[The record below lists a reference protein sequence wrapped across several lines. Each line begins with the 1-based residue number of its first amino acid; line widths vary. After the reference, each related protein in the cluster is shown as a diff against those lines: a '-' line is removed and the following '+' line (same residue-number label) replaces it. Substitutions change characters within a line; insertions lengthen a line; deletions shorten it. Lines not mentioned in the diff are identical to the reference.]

1 MNERERDRP
10 SDRKRDRETERERDR
25 EVNEPLPEGG
35 IVGAQTEPPRGQQL
49 EFGRARSGWGV
60 ARAPGGYER
69 QTELPQWGSDS
80 MQCHRCLLGA
90 PSELRSRGQQTLW
103 LEEGLMPVS
112 QGRHGGPGVAPTTPS
127 TRRPAAL
134 GKCPRMA
141 HRTQGLSS
149 PGHPPAGLQ
158 HGVLADHPGDTYIVG
173 VLNKL
178 DYVAGVV

>member
-1 MNERERDRP
+1 M
-10 SDRKRDRETERERDR
+10 
-25 EVNEPLPEGG
+25 
-35 IVGAQTEPPRGQQL
+35 
-49 EFGRARSGWGV
+49 GV
-60 ARAPGGYER
+60 ARAPGGYEQ

-80 MQCHRCLLGA
+80 MQCHQCLLGA
-90 PSELRSRGQQTLW
+90 PSELCSQGQQTLW

-127 TRRPAAL
+127 TRRTAAL

-149 PGHPPAGLQ
+149 PDLPPAGLQ
-158 HGVLADHPGDTYIVG
+158 RGGVLADYPGGTYVVG